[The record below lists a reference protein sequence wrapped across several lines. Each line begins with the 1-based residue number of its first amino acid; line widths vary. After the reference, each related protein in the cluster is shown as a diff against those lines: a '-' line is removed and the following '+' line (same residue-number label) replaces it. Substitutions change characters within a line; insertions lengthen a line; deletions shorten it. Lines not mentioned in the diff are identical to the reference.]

1 MDLGLNGKV
10 AVVTGS
16 TEGIGKATALRFV
29 EEGAKV
35 AICGRRA
42 ELVAQ
47 TVAELERAGGEVLG
61 VPADISNGGDVQR
74 FIDAVIARF
83 GRLDILVNNAGSAK
97 RAAFL
102 EIDDATW
109 ESDLALKLYGAI
121 RCVRLAVPHM
131 RRQGGGRIINIANTA
146 AKQPGPASMP
156 TTVSRAAG
164 LALTKAL
171 SKEYAADNI
180 LVNAICIGKI
190 KSGLHERTRARS
202 GLSAEEY
209 YGKNAKDIPLGR
221 IGETVEAANAIVFL
235 ASAAASYI
243 SGSSINVDGGLSGV
257 L

>member
-1 MDLGLNGKV
+1 MDLGLKGKV

-16 TEGIGKATALRFV
+16 TEGIGKATALKFIQ
-29 EEGAKV
+29 EGAKV

-42 ELVAQ
+42 ELVTR
-47 TVAELERAGGEVLG
+47 TVDELKHAGSNVFGMAADMSKA
-61 VPADISNGGDVQR
+61 ADIER
-74 FIDAVIARF
+74 FIGAVVEHF
-83 GRLDILVNNAGSAK
+83 GRLDILVNNAGSSK
-97 RAAFL
+97 RGPFL

-109 ESDLALKLYGAI
+109 SGDLELKLFGAI
-121 RCVRLAVPHM
+121 RCARLAVPHM

-146 AKQPGPASMP
+146 AKQPGGASMP

-190 KSGLHERTRARS
+190 KSGLHERNRARA
-202 GLSAEEY
+202 GLSPEEY

-221 IGETVEAANAIVFL
+221 VGETGEAANAIVFL
-235 ASAAASYI
+235 ASRAASYI
-243 SGSSINVDGGLSGV
+243 TGASINVDGGLSGV